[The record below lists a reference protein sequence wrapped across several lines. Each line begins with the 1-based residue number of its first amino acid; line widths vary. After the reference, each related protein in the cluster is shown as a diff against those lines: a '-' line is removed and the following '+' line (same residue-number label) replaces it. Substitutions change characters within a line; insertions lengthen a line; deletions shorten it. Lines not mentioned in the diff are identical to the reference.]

1 MDLITPGIGL
11 LFWMFLAFGTVLFIL
26 KKFAW
31 KPILE
36 ALEERESSITTAL
49 SEARMARQEVSLL
62 KVKNDELILEVQEER
77 DAILKDARDTKSAMV
92 ADAKNRAKEEAD
104 RMIQQA
110 REEILSEKNA
120 AIADIKG
127 QVALLSLEIA
137 EKILKSELS
146 EEKKQ
151 KALIDSLLDEIK
163 LN

>member
-1 MDLITPGIGL
+1 
-11 LFWMFLAFGTVLFIL
+11 MFLAFGTVLFIL

>member
-11 LFWMFLAFGTVLFIL
+11 LFWMFLASSIVLIIL
-26 KKFAW
+26 RKYAW
-31 KPILE
+31 KPILA
-36 ALEERESSITTAL
+36 ALEERESSITNAL
-49 SEARMARQEVSLL
+49 SEARTARQEVKLL
-62 KVKNDELILEVQEER
+62 KVKNDELIHEVQEER

-104 RMIQQA
+104 RMISQA

-120 AIADIKG
+120 AISEIRG
-127 QVALLSLEIA
+127 QVASLSIEIA
-137 EKILKSELS
+137 EKIMRSELS

-151 KALIDSLLDEIK
+151 KALIDNLLDEVK

>member
-11 LFWMFLAFGTVLFIL
+11 LFWMFLAFSVVLFIL

-36 ALEERESSITTAL
+36 ALEERESSISTAL
-49 SEARMARQEVSLL
+49 SEARLAREEVSLL
-62 KVKNDELILEVQEER
+62 KVKNDELIHEVQEER
-77 DAILKDARDTKSAMV
+77 DTILKEARATKSAMV
-92 ADAKNRAKEEAD
+92 AEAKDRAREEAD
-104 RMIQQA
+104 RMIAQA
-110 REEILSEKNA
+110 REEIQSEKNA
-120 AIADIKG
+120 AMADIRG
-127 QVALLSLEIA
+127 QVAALSIEIA

-151 KALIDSLLDEIK
+151 KALISNLLDEIK

>member
-1 MDLITPGIGL
+1 
-11 LFWMFLAFGTVLFIL
+11 MFLAFSVVLIIL

-31 KPILE
+31 KPILN
-36 ALEERESSITTAL
+36 ALEERESSITNAL

-62 KVKNDELILEVQEER
+62 KVKNDELIHEVQEER
-77 DAILKDARDTKSAMV
+77 DAILKEARDTKSTMV
-92 ADAKNRAKEEAD
+92 AEAKNRAKEEAD
-104 RMIQQA
+104 RMIRQA

-120 AIADIKG
+120 AMAEIRS
-127 QVALLSLEIA
+127 QVATLSIEIA

-151 KALIDSLLDEIK
+151 KALIDNLLDEVK

>member
-1 MDLITPGIGL
+1 
-11 LFWMFLAFGTVLFIL
+11 MFLAFSVVLVIL

-36 ALEERESSITTAL
+36 ALEEREKSITTAL

-62 KVKNDELILEVQEER
+62 KVKNEELIHEVQEER
-77 DAILKDARDTKSAMV
+77 DVILKEARDAKSTMIS
-92 ADAKNRAKEEAD
+92 DAKNRAKEEAD
-104 RMIQQA
+104 RMIRQA

-120 AIADIKG
+120 AIAEIRG
-127 QVALLSLEIA
+127 QVASLSIDIA

-151 KALIDSLLDEIK
+151 KALIDNLIDEIE